1 MTSDSKVTTP
11 KTAEGTDEVR
21 QSEPPNFNSSDGCE
35 EDLRQPEAG
44 ADEMQLKESQDLNYP
59 GCEDDLRKSK
69 AGADNKQHHEPPND
83 LVSPGCEDR
92 GQPNTSGA
100 KSSDQPAPAIPDT
113 SHDDINPEE
122 KQNIKAK
129 IRRNVSIAEVPPFI
143 YYYDEKIVESDEQ
156 RSVEKRPSLTS
167 TLSKIGSQCLASL
180 VMAQMRLASG
190 LAFGFTGY
198 VLPQLTRLQITGGDG
213 DIFLPSH
220 WVALFG
226 SLVYLGAAVG
236 TCCSELLLSRLGQRT
251 LLMLCTPVAALTWLL
266 VYFSPYA
273 WIILLT
279 QFILGITGAIILPCT
294 QTYILETVHEGTRE
308 RLTAIMHIAGSAGI
322 ILPFIIGT
330 SHIGWR
336 ELALIC
342 CGLTLL
348 PALGIFFLPHSPRW
362 LITCGRNLEAL
373 MALTFF
379 RGDHL
384 ISELELSTTFAQ
396 IQADNAISTVQK
408 IKHLFK
414 PPTVQ
419 PFAQLIITTLT
430 VAFSGG
436 YTILAY
442 FLLLL
447 QNLETGIHPNNT
459 AVMLSLMGTTGI
471 IVYFCIKHRLSHKPL
486 LVAAFSVAAASFMAF
501 AGYMYFLSIG
511 SIMVTEWVPV
521 VCLLPYAF
529 SLRMGEA
536 AFSNVRKELLNVSL
550 RKIGLQFLTVIL
562 YLAAFVVCCLYPM
575 MAEAI
580 GPAGVIFIFSAGCAA
595 TATIYNLI
603 LPETKNH
610 TPQPITLNT
619 TTEETTDDTVITTIS
634 THL

>member
-1 MTSDSKVTTP
+1 MTPDSEGTTP

-21 QSEPPNFNSSDGCE
+21 QSEPPNCNSSDGCE
-35 EDLRQPEAG
+35 EDHGQPEVG

-59 GCEDDLRKSK
+59 GREDDLRKSK
-69 AGADNKQHHEPPND
+69 AGAEIKQHHEPPND

-92 GQPNTSGA
+92 GQPNTS
-100 KSSDQPAPAIPDT
+100 DQPVSAIPDT
-113 SHDDINPEE
+113 SHDD
-122 KQNIKAK
+122 KHDIKAK
-129 IRRNVSIAEVPPFI
+129 IRRGVSITEVPPFI
-143 YYYDEKIVESDEQ
+143 YYYDQKIMESDEQQ
-156 RSVEKRPSLTS
+156 RSVEKRPSLTF
-167 TLSKIGSQCLASL
+167 TLSNRIGSQCLASL
-180 VMAQMRLASG
+180 VMAQMRLAAG

-198 VLPQLTRLQITGGDG
+198 VLPQLIPHQLTGGGDGG

-226 SLVYLGAAVG
+226 SLVHLGAAVG

-251 LLMLCTPVAALTWLL
+251 VLMLCTPVAALTWLL
-266 VYFSPYA
+266 VYFSPYT

-294 QTYILETVHEGTRE
+294 QTYILETVHEETRE
-308 RLTAIMHIAGSAGI
+308 RLSAIIHIAGSAGI

-362 LITCGRNLEAL
+362 LITCGRNLEAQK
-373 MALTFF
+373 ALTFF

-436 YTILAY
+436 YTLLAY
-442 FLLLL
+442 LMLIL
-447 QNLETGIHPNNT
+447 QTLETGIHPNNN
-459 AVMLSLMGTTGI
+459 AVMFTLMGTTGI
-471 IVYFCIKHRLSHKPL
+471 VVYFCIKHRLSHKL
-486 LVAAFSVAAASFMAF
+486 LLFAAFSVAAASFMVF
-501 AGYMYFLSIG
+501 ASYNYFLNIG

-521 VCLLPYAF
+521 VCLLPYTF
-529 SLRMGEA
+529 SIRMGEA
-536 AFSNVRKELLNVSL
+536 AFSNVRKELINVSL
-550 RKIGLQFLTVIL
+550 RKVGLQFLTVIL
-562 YLAAFVVCCLYPM
+562 YLAAFI
-575 MAEAI
+575 E
-580 GPAGVIFIFSAGCAA
+580 GG
-595 TATIYNLI
+595 TR
-603 LPETKNH
+603 
-610 TPQPITLNT
+610 
-619 TTEETTDDTVITTIS
+619 
-634 THL
+634 